1 MTNKIILEALK
12 LKGFQNAESV
22 ARILNVVPNPTAAL
36 ELLLGV
42 YEEPN
47 LEGDFG
53 HEWKGRYSSD
63 SFLIWVDSIDDIANI
78 VTYRKYEH
86 KMQTVYYLTKQD
98 REDGIFVLER
108 PKDYYSNGTQRTTGY
123 TCSTHTISMDEFLK
137 HYVKSPNVWEHWS
150 NEADEYINPLLQKP
164 TYTLEEKSVHEDL
177 F

>member
-12 LKGFQNAESV
+12 LKGFQNSESV

-47 LEGDFG
+47 LEEFG
-53 HEWKGRYSSD
+53 HEWKGKYNSD
-63 SFLIWVDSIDDIANI
+63 SFMIWVDSIDDIANI

-86 KMQTVYYLTKQD
+86 KVVNVYYLTKQD

-108 PKDYYSNGTQRTTGY
+108 PNDYYSNGTQRSTGY
-123 TCSTHTISMDEFLK
+123 TCSTNTISMDDFLNK
-137 HYVKSPNVWEHWS
+137 YVKSPDVWEQWS

-164 TYTLEEKSVHEDL
+164 VAVHEDL